1 MSSTA
6 VRANARALPESNT
19 DPDAWFACTME
30 KLKEDYAQFM
40 ALELDYEISAKLD
53 QCKSYLEFIDRTPAK
68 GRTGRMV
75 KEEALKFSIELYGGD
90 IDVALKRECHGSF
103 RSLSLSLARDI
114 IRLDAA

>member
-1 MSSTA
+1 
-6 VRANARALPESNT
+6 
-19 DPDAWFACTME
+19 
-30 KLKEDYAQFM
+30 
-40 ALELDYEISAKLD
+40 
-53 QCKSYLEFIDRTPAK
+53 
-68 GRTGRMV
+68 MV